1 MSTAGCNERKFPGLP
16 KLDVLTGIP
25 ASDSALTK
33 IVSLWRLPRRLAS
46 VPTSASSCVIAL
58 DAREWMDGSS
68 PSTRLLP
75 TLVFSETSNY
85 VVFKNTQ
92 SSPGTGKMRKAIC
105 CGKCTPVRDT
115 VRSLLVLRYKR
126 PRLLKNCPENKNR
139 RNYRTIPP
147 NELRARLDFGGN
159 TGGAPGGVDEVTA
172 SVPLLCRH
180 RHIQISFPLL
190 KKTLAPSRA
199 TRANI
204 GPISH
209 LQSSFGLP
217 DVDRSGACA
226 RLSSLKTNSPV
237 CFALFFENE
246 LAARVQTLLYS
257 TQ

>member
-1 MSTAGCNERKFPGLP
+1 
-16 KLDVLTGIP
+16 
-25 ASDSALTK
+25 
-33 IVSLWRLPRRLAS
+33 
-46 VPTSASSCVIAL
+46 
-58 DAREWMDGSS
+58 MDGRFKPLHTTTHSC
-68 PSTRLLP
+68 LL
-75 TLVFSETSNY
+75 ETSNY

-92 SSPGTGKMRKAIC
+92 SPPGTGKMRKDIC
-105 CGKCTPVRDT
+105 CGKCTPLRDT
-115 VRSLLVLRYKR
+115 VRSLLVVRYRR
-126 PRLLKNCPENKNR
+126 PRVLKNCPENKNR

-159 TGGAPGGVDEVTA
+159 TGGAPGGIDEVTA

-180 RHIQISFPLL
+180 HHIQISFPLL

-237 CFALFFENE
+237 CFALFLENE